1 MPKPILWSPPNPK
14 LPALAADTRRGWLRR
29 SLWLGLGLPAA
40 ATALS
45 GCAWLRPGA
54 EADAEPDAAPTHR
67 LGPDFAASAW
77 ARSTLIEA
85 ATSDWEH
92 QTFAGRSPTRY
103 HATEHQGRPAVHA
116 LCEGNNSLLRR
127 RVQLPAAQ
135 WGELRFAWW
144 VDALNPKSKLSERD
158 GNDAVARIILT
169 FDGDRLGFTTR
180 DRALSEL
187 ALLLTGEP
195 MPHAT
200 LMYVW
205 DNTHPVGTVLHDPNS
220 SRVRLLVVRSGPA
233 KLGRWS
239 DEVRDVQADYARAFG
254 DAATGLS
261 GIGLMT
267 DSNNTR
273 QRSEA
278 WYGPLSLRR
287 RAGA

>member
-1 MPKPILWSPPNPK
+1 MPKPSPASPPNQ
-14 LPALAADTRRGWLRR
+14 LPPTLAAATRRDWLRR

-40 ATALS
+40 ASALS
-45 GCAWLRPGA
+45 GCAWLHPGT
-54 EADAEPDAAPTHR
+54 EADADADAKPTHR
-67 LGPDFAASAW
+67 LGPDFADSAW
-77 ARSTLIEA
+77 ARSSLVEA
-85 ATSDWEH
+85 ATSAWEH

-103 HATEHQGRPAVHA
+103 HATEHRGRPAVHA

-135 WGELRFAWW
+135 WGELRFSWW
-144 VDALNPKSKLSERD
+144 VDALNPKSNLSQRD
-158 GNDAVARIILT
+158 TNDAVVRILLT
-169 FDGDRLGFTTR
+169 FDGDRMGFTTR

-205 DNTHPVGTVLHDPNS
+205 DNTNPVGTVLHDPNT

-233 KLGRWS
+233 TLGRWNE
-239 DEVRDVQADYARAFG
+239 EVRDVQADYARAFG
-254 DAATGLS
+254 DGASGLN

-287 RAGA
+287 RA